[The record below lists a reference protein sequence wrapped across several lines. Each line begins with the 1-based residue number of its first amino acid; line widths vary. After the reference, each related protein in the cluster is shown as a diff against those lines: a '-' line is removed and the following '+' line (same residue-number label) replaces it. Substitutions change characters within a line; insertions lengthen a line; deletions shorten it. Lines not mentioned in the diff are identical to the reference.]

1 MEEKENQT
9 QKTSKI
15 VICNQSTV
23 SITGVSKVLTQTDKI
38 VSAILCGKTIEI
50 DGENLSVSELNVES
64 GILNVEG
71 KIFAVKFLGDKKK
84 ENILK
89 RIFG

>member
-1 MEEKENQT
+1 MEEKETQT

-15 VICNQSTV
+15 VICNQNTISV
-23 SITGVSKVLTQTDKI
+23 TGVSKVLTQTDKI